1 MSNRLLKLLQ
11 LLSFCLRKLLLD
23 NVFTV
28 FFYDYYDKIAAK
40 GEGHKPDLDR
50 QKFIAESELA
60 ILSILYKLI
69 INLFFHRIAVKVTR
83 KRN

>member
-11 LLSFCLRKLLLD
+11 LLSFHLRKLLLD

-28 FFYDYYDKIAAK
+28 FFYDYYDKIAAE
-40 GEGHKPDLDR
+40 GEGRKPDLDR
-50 QKFIAESELA
+50 QKFIVESKLA

-69 INLFFHRIAVKVTR
+69 IIIYFSTGLQ
-83 KRN
+83 

>member
-11 LLSFCLRKLLLD
+11 LLSFRLRKLLLD

-28 FFYDYYDKIAAK
+28 FFYDYYDKIAAE
-40 GEGHKPDLDR
+40 GEGRKPDLDR
-50 QKFIAESELA
+50 QKFVAESQLA

-69 INLFFHRIAVKVTR
+69 IIIYFSTGLQ
-83 KRN
+83 